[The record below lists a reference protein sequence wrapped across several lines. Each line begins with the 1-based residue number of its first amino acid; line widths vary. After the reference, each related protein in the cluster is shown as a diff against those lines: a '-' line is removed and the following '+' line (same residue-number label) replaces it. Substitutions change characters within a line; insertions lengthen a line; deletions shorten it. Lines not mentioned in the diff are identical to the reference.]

1 MSDIDPARIRS
12 VLASEGLTASY
23 GDPKLD
29 VPDGRAEV
37 DGLYKKLQRFQKD
50 HRSNLSPKGK
60 KALNDALDSLV
71 NLNAHLASLSASLYD
86 NRWRD
91 GKTASRLPIS
101 KDEIALVEQNGWPDM
116 MTRAEVSDWAM
127 NSIRDDWR
135 ESRYPRWRA
144 SREEHDPENP
154 DLNLPSRSVLK
165 RFLTEE
171 FNRIRQKGLDYN
183 GYLRVSRAGSEFLL
197 NRLVR
202 RMVYLHYLAKTKDVK
217 SETWTRRYAGKTASD
232 VGQTILRQMG
242 GARRLSMMIGAKN
255 FVVYKAEAD
264 SEYGEGM
271 GAAAFKFPRPG
282 RGKPNYVKI
291 VLNGRDYYDVKFG
304 SIHGYKFKP
313 MKEYTDISA
322 SGLQSLFERET
333 GLYLTF

>member
-1 MSDIDPARIRS
+1 MSQIDPARIRS
-12 VLASEGLTASY
+12 VLAEEGLTASY

-29 VPDGRAEV
+29 VPDGEAEV
-37 DGLYKKLQRFQKD
+37 DGLYKKLQRFQRN
-50 HRSNLSPKGK
+50 HRSSLSPKGE
-60 KALNDALDSLV
+60 KALNDALGSLV
-71 NLNAHLASLSASLYD
+71 SLNAHLASLNASLYD

-91 GKTASRLPIS
+91 GKTASRAPLS
-101 KDEIALVEQNGWPDM
+101 RDEIVGVEQNGWPDM

-127 NSIRDDWR
+127 NSIREDWR
-135 ESRYPRWRA
+135 ESQYPRWRA
-144 SREEHDPENP
+144 SQEKYDPENP
-154 DLNLPSRSVLK
+154 DLKRPSRSVLK

-183 GYLRVSRAGSEFLL
+183 GYLRVSRVGSEFAL
-197 NRLVR
+197 NRRVR
-202 RMVYLHYLAKTKDVK
+202 RMVYLHYLAKTKGVK
-217 SETWTRRYAGKTASD
+217 SETWTRLAKTASD

-255 FVVYKAEAD
+255 FTVYKAEAD
-264 SEYGEGM
+264 SEHGEGM

-291 VLNGRDYYDVKFG
+291 VLNGRDYYDVTFG

>member
-1 MSDIDPARIRS
+1 MSQIDPARIRS

-29 VPDGRAEV
+29 VPDGRREV
-37 DGLYKKLQRFQKD
+37 SGLYKKLQRFEKD
-50 HRSNLSPKGK
+50 HRSTLTPKGK
-60 KALNDALDSLV
+60 KALDDALDSLV
-71 NLNAHLASLSASLYD
+71 NLNAHLASLSASLY
-86 NRWRD
+86 
-91 GKTASRLPIS
+91 TRL
-101 KDEIALVEQNGWPDM
+101 
-116 MTRAEVSDWAM
+116 
-127 NSIRDDWR
+127 
-135 ESRYPRWRA
+135 
-144 SREEHDPENP
+144 
-154 DLNLPSRSVLK
+154 
-165 RFLTEE
+165 
-171 FNRIRQKGLDYN
+171 
-183 GYLRVSRAGSEFLL
+183 
-197 NRLVR
+197 
-202 RMVYLHYLAKTKDVK
+202 
-217 SETWTRRYAGKTASD
+217 AGKTASD

-242 GARRLSMMIGAKN
+242 GARRLSMMVGAKD
-255 FVVYKAEAD
+255 FVVYKAKAD

-291 VLNGRDYYDVKFG
+291 VLNGRDYYDVTFG

>member
-1 MSDIDPARIRS
+1 
-12 VLASEGLTASY
+12 
-23 GDPKLD
+23 
-29 VPDGRAEV
+29 
-37 DGLYKKLQRFQKD
+37 
-50 HRSNLSPKGK
+50 
-60 KALNDALDSLV
+60 LNDSLDSLV
-71 NLNAHLASLSASLYD
+71 GLNAHLASLSASLYD

-127 NSIRDDWR
+127 NSIRKDWR
-135 ESRYPRWRA
+135 DRQYPRWRA
-144 SREEHDPENP
+144 SQEEHDPENP

-183 GYLRVSRAGSEFLL
+183 GYLHVSRAGSEFAL

-202 RMVYLHYLAKTKDVK
+202 RMIYLHYLAKTNGVK
-217 SETWTRRYAGKTASD
+217 SETWARRYAGKTASD

-242 GARRLSMMIGAKN
+242 GPRRLSMMIGAKD
-255 FVVYKAEAD
+255 FVVYKAKAD

-291 VLNGRDYYDVKFG
+291 VLNGRDYYDVTFG

-313 MKEYTDISA
+313 MKEYNDISA